1 MRKTLLASIGVS
13 IILSGAM
20 GTHAG
25 AMTPA
30 PLSAIGPAAQADAAL
45 VHRATVVCGNNGCV
59 PVQTKRVEHPKK
71 LPGTH

>member
-1 MRKTLLASIGVS
+1 MCKTLLTSIGLAIV
-13 IILSGAM
+13 LFGAF
-20 GTHAG
+20 GIRAS

-30 PLSAIGPAAQADAAL
+30 APSAIGIARADAPL
-45 VHRATVVCGNNGCV
+45 VHQATVVCGNNGCV